1 MDDSAQPAG
10 ASTAAVGAT
19 APAPAVQR
27 DLLGRTVLGG
37 ALLAVGGSLVA
48 ALGSGW
54 GLWSFGP
61 ALRVVFFAGIACG
74 LILILAIAGWGW
86 AQRKQRPVAWRTL
99 GPGMLIAAAFLLY
112 FLRFI
117 WLGTTLPAI
126 HDISSDPA
134 DPPAFV
140 AIAPRADSETAV
152 PGADDPKMQ
161 GLSPRQRLSRLQAE
175 AYGDIRSVRLET
187 TPQQAFDRASA
198 LVASRG
204 WEVAASDPATGR
216 IEATDTSTFFRF
228 KDDVVIRVR
237 PAETGNAAIVDM
249 RSVSRV
255 GQHDFGVN
263 ANRVRAFL
271 ADLSAG
277 TGDR

>member
-1 MDDSAQPAG
+1 MDEQAQPAG
-10 ASTAAVGAT
+10 T
-19 APAPAVQR
+19 APAAPPPAPPAPTAPR

-37 ALLAVGGSLVA
+37 ALLAVGGSLIA

-61 ALRVVFFAGIACG
+61 ALRVVFFAGIASG
-74 LILILAIAGWGW
+74 LLLIVALAGWGW
-86 AQRKQRPVAWRTL
+86 AQRKQRPVSWRRL

-112 FLRFI
+112 FLRFV

-140 AIAPRADSETAV
+140 AITPRADSETAV
-152 PGADDPKMQ
+152 PGTDDPAMQ

-175 AYGDIRSVRLET
+175 AYGDIRSVRLEIP
-187 TPQQAFDRASA
+187 PQQAFDRAAA
-198 LVASRG
+198 LVADRG
-204 WEVAASDPATGR
+204 WDVVATDPAAGR

-271 ADLSAG
+271 ADLSAVG
-277 TGDR
+277 GSR

>member
-1 MDDSAQPAG
+1 MDTSAQPAG
-10 ASTAAVGAT
+10 T
-19 APAPAVQR
+19 APATPPPAPPAPAAPR

-37 ALLAVGGSLVA
+37 ALLAVGASLVA

-61 ALRVVFFAGIACG
+61 ALRVVFFAGIASG
-74 LILILAIAGWGW
+74 LILIIALAGWGW
-86 AQRKQRPVAWRTL
+86 AQRKQRPVAWRRL

-112 FLRFI
+112 FLRFV

-140 AIAPRADSETAV
+140 AITPRADSEASV
-152 PGADDPKMQ
+152 PGADDPAMQ
-161 GLSPRQRLSRLQAE
+161 GLSPRQRIARLQAT

-187 TPQQAFDRASA
+187 TPQQAFDRAAA
-198 LVASRG
+198 LVAERG
-204 WEVAASDPATGR
+204 WDVAASDPAAGR
-216 IEATDTSTFFRF
+216 IEATATSTFFRF

-237 PAETGNAAIVDM
+237 PAESGNAAIVDV

-255 GQHDFGVN
+255 GQHDFGAN

-271 ADLSAG
+271 ADLGDAAG
-277 TGDR
+277 SR

>member
-1 MDDSAQPAG
+1 MDDSAQPAS
-10 ASTAAVGAT
+10 ATPAA
-19 APAPAVQR
+19 APAAPPPVVQR

-74 LILILAIAGWGW
+74 LILILAIGGWGW
-86 AQRKQRPVAWRTL
+86 AQRKQRPVAWRRL

-112 FLRFI
+112 FLRFV

-152 PGADDPKMQ
+152 PGADDPAMQ
-161 GLSPRQRLSRLQAE
+161 GLSSRQRLARMQAG

-187 TPQQAFDRASA
+187 TPQQAFDRAAA
-198 LVASRG
+198 LVESRG
-204 WEVAASDPATGR
+204 WEMVASDPAAGR

-228 KDDVVIRVR
+228 RDDVVIRVR
-237 PAETGNAAIVDM
+237 PAESGNASIVDM

-271 ADLSAG
+271 ADLSDTSG
-277 TGDR
+277 NR

>member
-1 MDDSAQPAG
+1 MDESAQPAG
-10 ASTAAVGAT
+10 ATPSAAPVAQ
-19 APAPAVQR
+19 PPVVQR
-27 DLLGRTVLGG
+27 DLLGQFVLGAALFVVAA
-37 ALLAVGGSLVA
+37 ALLA

-61 ALRVVFFAGIACG
+61 ALRVVFFAGIASG
-74 LILILAIAGWGW
+74 VILILALAGWGW
-86 AQRKQRPVAWRTL
+86 AQRKRRSVAWRRL
-99 GPGMLIAAAFLLY
+99 GPGMLIAAAFFLY
-112 FLRFI
+112 FLRFV

-140 AIAPRADSETAV
+140 AITPRADSATAV
-152 PGADDPKMQ
+152 PGADDPQMQ
-161 GLSPRQRLSRLQAE
+161 GLSPRQRLSRLQAK

-187 TPQQAFDRASA
+187 TPQQAFDRAAA
-198 LVASRG
+198 LVGERG

-237 PAETGNAAIVDM
+237 PTESGNAAIVDI

-271 ADLSAG
+271 ADLAD
-277 TGDR
+277 TARTR